1 VARLHAIL
9 ASGELGE
16 LRHVETVMDM
26 PAPDSTD
33 PRWSLELGGGALMD
47 LGCYSLHSMRVLA
60 PFLGGEPD
68 LVSATGGER
77 QGHPGVD
84 EWVTAELQFP
94 NGVTGTAG
102 CNMAS
107 DHHQMSHRLI
117 GSAGEAVITDFVN
130 PHNDDRLIVTTKDGT
145 RTEHLGRRSSY
156 TYQLEAFTTAIRTGT
171 PARTDA
177 ADAVRTMRLIDT
189 CYEALGMP
197 PRGNRSA
204 PTAAVAHE

>member
-1 VARLHAIL
+1 
-9 ASGELGE
+9 
-16 LRHVETVMDM
+16 MDM

-60 PFLGGEPD
+60 PFVGGEPA

-145 RTEHLGRRSSY
+145 RTEHLGNAPPTPTSSRPSPRRY
-156 TYQLEAFTTAIRTGT
+156 A
-171 PARTDA
+171 PA
-177 ADAVRTMRLIDT
+177 
-189 CYEALGMP
+189 YP
-197 PRGNRSA
+197 PA
-204 PTAAVAHE
+204 PTPPTQSRRCA